1 MIARTTLAE
10 IDTVRIGV
18 DTAVERF
25 RELVVPALEEQ
36 DGFEGFYLLT
46 TPDGKG
52 LVLTFWTDE
61 ESAEVSLA
69 SGYYAEQLEKFVT
82 FFSAPPGR
90 EHYHVALAEAPAIA
104 IR

>member
-1 MIARTTLAE
+1 MVARTTLAE
-10 IDTVRIGV
+10 IDTVRISL

-25 RELVVPALEEQ
+25 RELVVPSLEEQ

-46 TPDGKG
+46 TPEGKG

-61 ESAEVSLA
+61 DAALASVA

-82 FFSAPPGR
+82 FFAAPPGR
-90 EHYHVALAEAPAIA
+90 EHYEVALADAPAIA